1 MDKGVWQTTVHR
13 VTKQS
18 DTTELLSRHTPR
30 TGIQLKV
37 TQKSNWEE
45 HTTNSFKQGL
55 IETLKNFLN
64 KKVFLK
70 NIAVCLLAICP
81 FF

>member
-1 MDKGVWQTTVHR
+1 M
-13 VTKQS
+13 
-18 DTTELLSRHTPR
+18 HTPR
-30 TGIQLKV
+30 TEIQLKV

-55 IETLKNFLN
+55 IETVKILLN

-70 NIAVCLLAICP
+70 NISVCLLAI
-81 FF
+81 